1 MARNNTIQIRRG
13 ADGSVPT
20 NSMVAGE
27 PLFSTDIPKLYI
39 ATTASTKSW
48 IGATILDEDAM
59 GSDSATSLA
68 TQQSIKAYVTS
79 KVAEKDTLAELSD
92 TAIVIPTPA
101 AATGHMLLYDGSDS
115 FDNKAMSG
123 DATINSS
130 GVLTIGANA
139 VEGSMINSNAAGD
152 GLGYASN
159 VLKVNVDDSSIET
172 NSDTMRVKASGVTNA
187 MLAGSIA
194 NTKLSNSKIVVTD
207 GSTASDIDLGSTLTF
222 SGTSSEVTVSQSGGT
237 VQVGLPD
244 DVTIAGN
251 LTVSGDTVTTNVATV
266 TVEDPLVQY
275 ASGNTGNLVDIG
287 FYGKYV
293 VSSTTKYLGLAWDQT
308 SSEFLLFDSLT
319 QAPTTTVHGGGGA
332 NLANASLRMGSL
344 QAATV
349 DGGSY

>member
-1 MARNNTIQIRRG
+1 MPRNNTIQIRRG
-13 ADGSVPT
+13 DDDSAPT
-20 NSMVAGE
+20 ASMVAGE
-27 PLFSTDIPKLYI
+27 PLFSVDVPKLYI

-48 IGATILDEDAM
+48 VGATILDEDAM

-92 TAIVIPTPA
+92 TTIANL
-101 AATGHMLLYDGSDS
+101 ATGHMLLYDGSDS
-115 FDNKAMSG
+115 WDNKAMSG

-152 GLGYASN
+152 GLGYDSN

-172 NSDTMRVKASGVTNA
+172 NSDTMRVKALGVTNA

-194 NTKLSNSKIVVTD
+194 NAKLSNSKIVVTD
-207 GSTASDIDLGSTLTF
+207 GSTASDIDLGNTLTF
-222 SGTSSEVTVSQSGGT
+222 SGTSSEVTVSQAGGT
-237 VQVGLPD
+237 VQIGLPD
-244 DVTIAGN
+244 DVTIAGD

-275 ASGNTGNLVDIG
+275 ASNNAGQLVDIG

-293 VSSTTKYLGLAWDQT
+293 ESATTKYLGLSYDADQA
-308 SSEFLLFDSLT
+308 EYILYHGN
-319 QAPTTTVHGGGGA
+319 QAAPTTTVSKAGTGFA
-332 NLANASLRMGSL
+332 FADLRMGSL